1 MSRALFCIYVT
12 LEKKSV
18 FIDTARSIKKIV
30 FFTLAK
36 AIGPRPAAP
45 VGFFFARSW
54 PSWRPQ
60 CDAFWLMAP
69 AVWQGQLT
77 CNLGVVC
84 HSDPTDIVVGRGR
97 NLPCTSGP
105 MAVEKNRGKLDT
117 ASKDSGGGSLNSINW
132 KQFAVDGL
140 VSRSWQ
146 IFLLCIAFLP
156 PLPFHLFS

>member
-1 MSRALFCIYVT
+1 MSCALFCIYVT
-12 LEKKSV
+12 LEKKFE

-36 AIGPRPAAP
+36 AIGPSSAAP
-45 VGFFFARSW
+45 VGIFAR
-54 PSWRPQ
+54 PRPGWRPQ
-60 CDAFWLMAP
+60 CDAFWLKAP

-97 NLPCTSGP
+97 NLSCASGP
-105 MAVEKNRGKLDT
+105 VAVEKNRGKLDT

-132 KQFAVDGL
+132 KQFAIDGL

-156 PLPFHLFS
+156 PLPSHLLS